1 MKAISLNSQILRL
14 AIPSILA
21 NITIPLVGLVDTAI
35 VGHIANAATIGGIA
49 IGTMLFDLLY
59 WNMAFLRLG
68 TGGLIAQAF
77 GRGDNK
83 EISRVFVQGISTAA
97 LLALFVLA
105 IQYLFVKAAFL
116 FIECTPQVQ
125 NLATEYFFIRIWA
138 APATISLYVFKGFFI
153 GMQNTV
159 IPMAVELTINV
170 TNILASI
177 YFALY
182 TPMGFAGI
190 AAGTVV
196 AQYSGMALS
205 IVFLFSRYRYLFA
218 DVKILACIK
227 LGEMKSFFV
236 LNADLL
242 VRSLCFLFVY
252 VGFTSLSAKYGDVA
266 LAVCSIMMKLMMLFS
281 YFVDGFAYAA
291 EALTGRFIGAKDA
304 TSLHR
309 AVKIIFVWSGI
320 IGVVSTFVYL
330 FAADDMILLMTKD
343 TNVIE
348 ASGEYIGWMLV
359 MPIIS
364 CLAFTWDGVYIG
376 ATASKAIRNS
386 MLWAVVG
393 FFAVYYALSHSLG
406 LHALWGA
413 YIIHLLARSAYLTVR
428 AKKDVFSR
436 VG

>member
-1 MKAISLNSQILRL
+1 MNRSVLKL
-14 AIPSILA
+14 AVPSIFA
-21 NITIPLVGLVDTAI
+21 NITVPLVGMVDLAI
-35 VGHIANAATIGGIA
+35 AGRLGDASVIGAVAIA
-49 IGTMLFDLLY
+49 TMLFDLLY

-97 LLALFVLA
+97 LLALFILA

-170 TNILASI
+170 TNILASV

-413 YIIHLLARSAYLTVR
+413 YIIHLLARSAYLTIR
-428 AKKDVFSR
+428 AKEDVFSR

>member
-1 MKAISLNSQILRL
+1 MNRSVLKL
-14 AIPSILA
+14 AVPSIFA
-21 NITIPLVGLVDTAI
+21 NITVPLVGMVDLAI
-35 VGHIANAATIGGIA
+35 AGRLGDASVIGAVAIA
-49 IGTMLFDLLY
+49 TMLFDLLY

-105 IQYLFVKAAFL
+105 IQYLFVKVAFL

-138 APATISLYVFKGFFI
+138 APATISLYVFKGFYI

-159 IPMAVELTINV
+159 IPMAVELTINI
-170 TNILASI
+170 TNILASV

-413 YIIHLLARSAYLTVR
+413 YIIHLLARSAYLTIR
-428 AKKDVFSR
+428 AKEDVFSR

>member
-1 MKAISLNSQILRL
+1 MNRSVLKL
-14 AIPSILA
+14 AVPSILA
-21 NITIPLVGLVDTAI
+21 NITVPLVGMVDLAI
-35 VGHIANAATIGGIA
+35 AGRLGDASVIGAVAIA
-49 IGTMLFDLLY
+49 TMLFDLLY

-205 IVFLFSRYRYLFA
+205 IFFLFSRYRYLFA

-304 TSLHR
+304 TSLNR
-309 AVKIIFVWSGI
+309 AIKIIFVWSGI

-413 YIIHLLARSAYLTVR
+413 YIIHLLARSAYLTIR
-428 AKKDVFSR
+428 AKEDVFSR

>member
-1 MKAISLNSQILRL
+1 MVDL
-14 AIPSILA
+14 AIAGRLGDASVIGA
-21 NITIPLVGLVDTAI
+21 VAI
-35 VGHIANAATIGGIA
+35 A
-49 IGTMLFDLLY
+49 TMLFDLLY

-105 IQYLFVKAAFL
+105 IQYLFVKVAFL

-159 IPMAVELTINV
+159 IPMAVELTINI

-413 YIIHLLARSAYLTVR
+413 YIIHLLARSAYLTIK
-428 AKKDVFSR
+428 AKEDVFSR

>member
-1 MKAISLNSQILRL
+1 MNRSVLKL
-14 AIPSILA
+14 AVPSIFA
-21 NITIPLVGLVDTAI
+21 NITVPLVGMVDLAI
-35 VGHIANAATIGGIA
+35 AGRLGDASVIGAVAIA
-49 IGTMLFDLLY
+49 TMLFDLLY

-105 IQYLFVKAAFL
+105 IQYLYVKVAFL

-138 APATISLYVFKGFFI
+138 APATVSLYVFKGFFI

-159 IPMAVELTINV
+159 IPMAVELTINI

-196 AQYSGMALS
+196 AQYSGLVLS
-205 IVFLFSRYRYLFA
+205 IVFLLSRYRYLFA

-304 TSLHR
+304 TSLYR
-309 AVKIIFVWSGI
+309 AIKIIFVWSGI

-330 FAADDMILLMTKD
+330 VAADDMILLMTKD
-343 TNVIE
+343 ANVIE
-348 ASGEYIGWMLV
+348 ASKKYIGWMLV

-413 YIIHLLARSAYLTVR
+413 YIIHLLARSAYLTIK
-428 AKKDVFSR
+428 AKEDVFSR

>member
-1 MKAISLNSQILRL
+1 MNRSVLKL
-14 AIPSILA
+14 AVPSILA
-21 NITIPLVGLVDTAI
+21 NITVPLVGMVDLAI
-35 VGHIANAATIGGIA
+35 AGRLGDASVIGAVAIA
-49 IGTMLFDLLY
+49 TMLFDLLY

-77 GRGDNK
+77 GKGDNK

-138 APATISLYVFKGFFI
+138 APATISLYVFKGFYI

-170 TNILASI
+170 TNILASV

-205 IVFLFSRYRYLFA
+205 IVFLFSRYKYLFA

-309 AVKIIFVWSGI
+309 AIKIIFVWSGI

-330 FAADDMILLMTKD
+330 IAADDMILLMTKD
-343 TNVIE
+343 ANVIE

>member
-1 MKAISLNSQILRL
+1 MNRSVLKL
-14 AIPSILA
+14 AVPSILA
-21 NITIPLVGLVDTAI
+21 NITVPLVGMVDLAI
-35 VGHIANAATIGGIA
+35 AGRLGDASVIGAVAIA
-49 IGTMLFDLLY
+49 TMLFDLLY

-83 EISRVFVQGISTAA
+83 EISRVFVQGISTAT

-105 IQYLFVKAAFL
+105 IQYLFVKVAFL

-159 IPMAVELTINV
+159 IPMAVELTINI

-266 LAVCSIMMKLMMLFS
+266 LAVFSIMMKLMMLFS

-304 TSLHR
+304 TSLYR
-309 AVKIIFVWSGI
+309 AIKIIFVWSGI

-330 FAADDMILLMTKD
+330 VAADDMILLMTKD

-393 FFAVYYALSHSLG
+393 FFAVYYALSSSLG

-413 YIIHLLARSAYLTVR
+413 YIIHLLARSAYLTIK
-428 AKKDVFSR
+428 AKEDVFSR

>member
-1 MKAISLNSQILRL
+1 MNRSVLKL
-14 AIPSILA
+14 AVPSIFA
-21 NITIPLVGLVDTAI
+21 NITVPLVGMVDLAI
-35 VGHIANAATIGGIA
+35 AGRLGDASVIGAVAIA
-49 IGTMLFDLLY
+49 TMLFDLLY

-83 EISRVFVQGISTAA
+83 EISRVFLQGISTAA

-105 IQYLFVKAAFL
+105 IQYLYVKVAFL

-138 APATISLYVFKGFFI
+138 APATVSLYVFKGFFI

-159 IPMAVELTINV
+159 IPMAVELTINI

-196 AQYSGMALS
+196 AQYSGLVLS
-205 IVFLFSRYRYLFA
+205 IVFLLSRYRYLFA

-304 TSLHR
+304 TSLYR
-309 AVKIIFVWSGI
+309 AIKIIFVWSGI

-330 FAADDMILLMTKD
+330 VAADDMILLMTKD
-343 TNVIE
+343 ANVIE
-348 ASGEYIGWMLV
+348 ASKKYIGWMLV

-413 YIIHLLARSAYLTVR
+413 YIIHLLARSAYLTIK
-428 AKKDVFSR
+428 AKEDVFSR